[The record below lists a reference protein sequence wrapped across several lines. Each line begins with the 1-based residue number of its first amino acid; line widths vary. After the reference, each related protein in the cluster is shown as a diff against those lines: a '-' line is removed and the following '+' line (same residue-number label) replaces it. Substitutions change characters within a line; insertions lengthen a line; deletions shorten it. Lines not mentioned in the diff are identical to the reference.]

1 MSERK
6 NSPFNTYLRL
16 IQFVKPYKRP
26 LAGSIVATVF
36 CTIFSGASI
45 VLIVP
50 MLNTLFNLNGTQTQT
65 VTTTSGI
72 ADRLKAELTNV
83 FNLYVFNGSK
93 SEALLK
99 ICVILVIS
107 FFLKNVFGYLQS
119 YLMAFVEQG
128 FMRDIRNS
136 LYRKLQDLSIG
147 YFTNERT
154 GTLISR
160 ITNDVNV
167 INSGISASFV
177 TLVREPLTIIVF
189 LSIALSMSWRLT
201 LIAFVVIPFALLIIS
216 RIGMILYKE
225 SDLSQRRMADITSVL
240 QETISGMKIVR
251 AFGMENF
258 EIKKFEDHTNKY
270 YRSILK
276 ITNIRNLA
284 SPVTEFLSVLAG
296 AVIIFYGGMQ
306 VLQSGL
312 LSPSV
317 FMTVLIAVFQ
327 IMPSVKELTTV
338 SNRIQESAAAGN
350 RIFEVLDEPGKLP
363 EPPDAKVLS
372 EFKTEIV
379 FDNVWFSYPH
389 TRIGKMKRTEGGYVL
404 KGISLTI
411 NKGEILAIVG
421 PSGGGK
427 STLIDLIP
435 RFYDPTQGSITID
448 GVDLRNVK
456 IESLRA
462 MIGIVA
468 QETILF
474 NDTVRNNIAYG
485 LTDCPIE
492 DVSAA
497 AQAANAHEFIMQLPH
512 GYDSAIGERGTK
524 LSGGQRQRISI
535 ARALLK
541 NPPIIIF
548 DEATSALDSES
559 EMIVQEAIE
568 RLMKNRTSIVIAHRL
583 STIKNADRIVVIDGG
598 EVVQRGKHQELVR
611 QKGGIY
617 KKLYEMQF
625 ND

>member
-1 MSERK
+1 MSEKK
-6 NSPFNTYLRL
+6 NSPFSTYLRL
-16 IQFVKPYKRP
+16 LKFVKPYKKS
-26 LAGSIVATVF
+26 LAGSVLSTIF

-45 VLIVP
+45 ILTIP
-50 MLNTLFNLNGTQTQT
+50 MLNTLFNLGGMQVQS
-65 VTTTSGI
+65 VTPATGLVARMKTD
-72 ADRLKAELTNV
+72 AVNA
-83 FNLYVFNGSK
+83 FNTYVFGASK

-99 ICVILVIS
+99 ICIIIVIS

-136 LYRKLQDLSIG
+136 LYRKLQELSIG
-147 YFTNERT
+147 YFTNEKT

-160 ITNDVNV
+160 ITNDVTV
-167 INSGISASFV
+167 INTGISASFV
-177 TLVREPLTIIVF
+177 TLIREPLTILVY
-189 LSIALSMSWRLT
+189 LSIALSLSWRLT
-201 LIAFVVIPFALLIIS
+201 LIAFVVIPFALLFIS
-216 RIGMILYKE
+216 RIGIILYRE

-251 AFGMENF
+251 AFGMEDF
-258 EIKKFEDHTNKY
+258 EIRKFEDHTNKY
-270 YRSILK
+270 YKSILK

-306 VLQSGL
+306 VLQAGL

-327 IMPSVKELTTV
+327 IMPSAKELTTV

-363 EPPDAKVLS
+363 EPQGAKVLGD
-372 EFKTEIV
+372 FKKEIL
-379 FDNVWFSYPH
+379 FDNVWFSYPQ
-389 TRIGKMKRTEGGYVL
+389 TRIGRAKRIENKYVL
-404 KGISLTI
+404 KGVSITI
-411 NKGEILAIVG
+411 NKGEVLAIVG

-448 GVDLRNVK
+448 GFDLRDVK

-462 MIGIVA
+462 LIGIVA

-492 DVSAA
+492 KISAA
-497 AQAANAHEFIMQLPH
+497 AEAANAHEFITQLQH
-512 GYDSAIGERGTK
+512 GYDSVIGERGTK

-568 RLMKNRTSIVIAHRL
+568 RLMQNRTSIVIAHRL
-583 STIKNADRIVVIDGG
+583 STIKNADRIIVIDGG
-598 EVVQRGKHQELVR
+598 EVVQSGKHQDLVR
-611 QKGGIY
+611 QRGGIY